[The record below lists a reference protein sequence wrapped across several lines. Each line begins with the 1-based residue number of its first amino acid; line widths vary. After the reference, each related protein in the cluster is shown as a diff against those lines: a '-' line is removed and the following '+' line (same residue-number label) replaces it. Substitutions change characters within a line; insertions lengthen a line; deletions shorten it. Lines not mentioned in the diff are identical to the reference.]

1 MLLNIIK
8 NNLFLQ
14 NIVANIFSRFPPV
27 IEHNLAKY
35 SAIKKAMYQTAL
47 EHTYGSYIEFG
58 VFTGSSFN
66 FAMKIN
72 KKLKYLGETDCEFIG
87 FDSFQG
93 FGNINKDDKH
103 PFFNDD
109 IFKINEEKVIKN
121 IKKCSKGS
129 RMRIVKGFFEDTI
142 KNKTTMDFNI
152 EKARVI
158 LIDCDLKEPTQYALN
173 FIKPSLQE
181 GTIILFDEYI
191 CFKGSK
197 VKNSNTKVKKYNS

>member
-72 KKLKYLGETDCEFIG
+72 KK
-87 FDSFQG
+87 
-93 FGNINKDDKH
+93 
-103 PFFNDD
+103 
-109 IFKINEEKVIKN
+109 
-121 IKKCSKGS
+121 
-129 RMRIVKGFFEDTI
+129 
-142 KNKTTMDFNI
+142 
-152 EKARVI
+152 
-158 LIDCDLKEPTQYALN
+158 
-173 FIKPSLQE
+173 
-181 GTIILFDEYI
+181 
-191 CFKGSK
+191 
-197 VKNSNTKVKKYNS
+197 